1 VSATIIAL
9 ACRAQDSPVAERR
22 ELSVAGAREVRNVQ
36 NSLAG
41 TQASAE
47 L

>member
-9 ACRAQDSPVAERR
+9 ASRAQGSPVAERR

-36 NSLAG
+36 KSLAG
-41 TQASAE
+41 SQASAE